1 MTTYLLHGGRTSILN
16 PQNEKFFGKFA
27 ELVDKE
33 EVTILL
39 CYLARAREKWE
50 ALIEKDSN
58 SIKNN
63 TKKKVNILIAD
74 NPKDLLQKMDSSDVL
89 YIAGGEAE
97 FIEPVYK
104 DLVDL
109 KEKIKGKV
117 YAGSSMGAFFASE
130 RYVLSLDSQDSNTV
144 HKGIGMLPIQILC
157 HWDIETEK
165 ERKLKLLTDGSE
177 MPTLV
182 LNEFESVVI
191 YK

>member
-1 MTTYLLHGGRTSILN
+1 MTTYLLHGGRTSIFNL
-16 PQNEKFFGKFA
+16 QNEKFFGKFT

-74 NPKDLLQKMDSSDVL
+74 NPSDLLQKMDNADVL
-89 YIAGGEAE
+89 YVAGGDAE
-97 FIEPVYK
+97 LIEPFYK
-104 DLVDL
+104 DLISL

-130 RYVLSLDSQDSNTV
+130 RYVLSLDDQDTSTIHN
-144 HKGIGMLPIQILC
+144 GIGMLSIQILC

-165 ERKLKLLTDGSE
+165 ERKLKSLTDSSE
-177 MPTLV
+177 LPTLV